1 MTAAVVPI
9 APAPE
14 GLAKC
19 PTGIQGLDEIT
30 GGGLPQGRPTLAC
43 GSAGCGK
50 TVLAMEFLVRGAL
63 EYDEPGLFV
72 CFEERIEDLTQNF
85 ASLGFDLAA
94 LIAQHKLAI
103 DYVHVERSELE
114 ETGEFDLE
122 GLFIRLGAGID
133 AIGAKRV
140 ALDTLETLFSGF
152 ANQAILRAE
161 LRRLFQWLKNR
172 GVTAVITAERGETT
186 FSRFGLEEYVADC
199 VIALDN
205 RITDEIITR
214 RLRVVKYR
222 GSAHGGNEYPFLID
236 ADGISVLPVS
246 SLGLR
251 HTVSSD
257 RVPTGISRLDALLGG
272 KGFYRG
278 SSVLISGT
286 SGTGKSSMAAQV
298 AEAACGR
305 GERCVYFAF
314 EESPDQIM
322 RNMGSIGLDLRR
334 WVDEGLLHFHAA
346 RPSSAGLELHLATM
360 VKLIRTHKP
369 SLVILDPISN
379 FTSAGNLA
387 AATFL
392 LVQLI
397 DVLKTA
403 QITACFTSL
412 TTGGTGLEETAVGV
426 SSLMDTWLLLRDFE
440 SNGER
445 NRGLHIMKS
454 RGMAHSN
461 QVREFLLTDH
471 GVELVDVYSGPV
483 GVYMGSARLE
493 QEQQLDAAVTAR
505 AQNAERANRDLD
517 RARRVVDAKIAILQA
532 EAEGEQAERIVDDRE
547 QLQRTSVAS
556 GARLAMNLQR
566 AVDVPSSPANAR

>member
-1 MTAAVVPI
+1 MTASLVPMR
-9 APAPE
+9 PAA
-14 GLAKC
+14 LVKC

-30 GGGLPQGRPTLAC
+30 GGGLPRGRATLVC

-72 CFEERIEDLTQNF
+72 CFEERTEDLVQNF

-94 LIAQHKLAI
+94 LADQRKLVT
-103 DYVHVERSELE
+103 DYVHVERSEME
-114 ETGEFDLE
+114 EIGDFDLE

-152 ANQAILRAE
+152 SNEAILRAE
-161 LRRLFQWLKNR
+161 LRRLFQWLKDR
-172 GVTAVITAERGETT
+172 KVTAIITGERGDTT
-186 FSRFGLEEYVADC
+186 LTRYGLEEYVADC
-199 VIALDN
+199 VIVLDN
-205 RITDEIITR
+205 RIAEEVITR
-214 RLRVVKYR
+214 RLRVLKYR
-222 GSAHGGNEYPFLID
+222 GSSHGGNEYPFLID
-236 ADGISVLPVS
+236 EDGISVLPVT
-246 SLGLR
+246 SLGLQ
-251 HTVSSD
+251 HTVSND
-257 RVPTGISRLDALLGG
+257 RVSSGIPRLDALLGG
-272 KGFYRG
+272 DGFYRG
-278 SSVLISGT
+278 SSVLVSGT
-286 SGTGKSSMAAQV
+286 SGTGKSSVGAQL
-298 AEAACGR
+298 AEAACR
-305 GERCVYFAF
+305 RSEQCVYFAF

-334 WVDEGLLHFHAA
+334 WVDAGLLHFHAA
-346 RPSSAGLELHLATM
+346 RPTSAGLELHLATM
-360 VKLIRTHKP
+360 VKVIHEIKP
-369 SLVILDPISN
+369 GLVILDPISN
-379 FTSAGNLA
+379 FGSVGNLA
-387 AATFL
+387 AVKFV

-403 QITACFTSL
+403 QITACFTCL
-412 TTGGTGLEETAVGV
+412 TTGGAGLEEIAVGI

-483 GVYMGSARLE
+483 GLYMGSARLE
-493 QEQQLDAAVTAR
+493 QEQRLEAAVLG
-505 AQNAERANRDLD
+505 QEQDAERAKRQRD
-517 RARRVVDAKIAILQA
+517 RARRVVDAKIIVLQA
-532 EAEGEQAERIVDDRE
+532 EAEGDQAESLVNECEQRE
-547 QLQRTSVAS
+547 RVSTLSA
-556 GARLAMNLQR
+556 GRLAMNLQR
-566 AVDVPSSPANAR
+566 AVDVPSGTANAR